1 MRRPAFFL
9 ILTGIL
15 LFGFGMV
22 VAYQGAGPREIPRSP
37 PRVSPTTMDP
47 DTLPD
52 LLIAVLASLALVGVP
67 GLILTLA
74 VAG

>member
-1 MRRPAFFL
+1 
-9 ILTGIL
+9 
-15 LFGFGMV
+15 
-22 VAYQGAGPREIPRSP
+22 
-37 PRVSPTTMDP
+37 MDP